1 MGMWFAKKFLLGK
14 KGRQIWGQIIVSAT
28 PLGVLVQVIK
38 LINVYLMITVG
49 LVLCKAAGGS
59 MMKIKPLGK
68 SLPYTMSYV

>member
-1 MGMWFAKKFLLGK
+1 MGTNNSLLHH
-14 KGRQIWGQIIVSAT
+14 WEF
-28 PLGVLVQVIK
+28 LVQVIK

-68 SLPYTMSYV
+68 SLPCTMSYV